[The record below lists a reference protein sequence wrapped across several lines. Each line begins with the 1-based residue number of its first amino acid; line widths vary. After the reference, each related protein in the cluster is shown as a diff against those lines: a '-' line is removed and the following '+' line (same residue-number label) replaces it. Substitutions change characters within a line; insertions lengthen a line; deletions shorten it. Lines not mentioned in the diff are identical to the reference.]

1 MKKIKIL
8 SAVLAFVLLLGLVG
22 CAAPQKNAT
31 DRELYDIGK
40 ELIKIQAEMVKSD
53 KYQTMVGGSSAA
65 GNSLRDTVIAGNYD
79 SPSAVYS
86 IKLSDIDALM
96 DIFTSDWKELS
107 ETLKDQLQFR
117 VSLSSV
123 ISQINVQHGV
133 DAMTLHSINNSVK
146 KLDNTVIDQEKVFL
160 YVFENGTPIAVH
172 YRNSGATAY
181 FVFLDKTDSTEDIQ
195 AVFSPYKCNVEKLNI
210 K

>member
-8 SAVLAFVLLLGLVG
+8 SAVLAVVLLLGLVG

-40 ELIKIQAEMVKSD
+40 ELIKIQLEMVKSD
-53 KYQTMVGGSSAA
+53 KYQTMIGASSIA

-96 DIFTSDWKELS
+96 DLFTSDWKELS
-107 ETLKDQLQFR
+107 ETLREQLRFK
-117 VSLSSV
+117 VSIINV
-123 ISQINVQHGV
+123 ISQVNAKRGT
-133 DAMTLHSINNSVK
+133 DAMVLSSLNNSHK
-146 KLDNTVIDQEKVFL
+146 EFDGITVDQDKVFL
-160 YVFENGTPIAVH
+160 YVFENGTPIAVR
-172 YRNSGATAY
+172 YGKSGATAY
-181 FVFLDKTDSTEDIQ
+181 FVFLDKTDSIEDIQ
-195 AVFSPYKCNVEKLNI
+195 AEFSPYKCSVEKLNI